1 MSMEYSQGLILLAC
15 NLSNHIVASPTS
27 TNYNMSRAY
36 REAAWGRER
45 NSGFRVLGRWAAD
58 EEIKGILLK

>member
-1 MSMEYSQGLILLAC
+1 MEYSQGLILLAC

-36 REAAWGRER
+36 REAAWGHER
-45 NSGFRVLGRWAAD
+45 NAGFRVGRRAAD